1 MSLLVELRVWGL
13 NFRKIMKETSDEAVG
28 EPPSGFAVGDKIE
41 IVNEPLSIKMAAV
54 GGQDVLG
61 SVGRWGLK

>member
-1 MSLLVELRVWGL
+1 MWGF
-13 NFRKIMKETSDEAVG
+13 NFRKIMKEMSDEAVD

-54 GGQDVLG
+54 
-61 SVGRWGLK
+61 